1 MARTPYEMAKS
12 LIELGKYEYED
23 MKRKLDSY
31 LDKKRMTQ
39 AEYDELIAMMEAD
52 QAPEETLPEG
62 DEIES
67 SEENAINPDHGIM
80 TLPLD

>member
-39 AEYDELIAMMEAD
+39 AEYDELIAMMETD
-52 QAPEETLPEG
+52 QTPEETLPEG

-67 SEENAINPDHGIM
+67 AEENVINPDHGIM